1 MVEYKKTL
9 EEVKEYLEEHLAD
22 YSIEQYGTDMI
33 VSDKDIPYEPETY
46 SKGLILP
53 DILNIDEV
61 TFKPFLPELIDA
73 MVEFTP
79 IDEPER
85 FEVVKKPIVLTAEIA
100 THEQTIET
108 LEGNMLAHAGDYI
121 LTGTEG
127 ERWAVKKHIFEKT
140 YDILD

>member
-22 YSIEQYGTDMI
+22 YSIEQYGTDRI
-33 VSDKDIPYEPETY
+33 ISDKGIDYEPKEP
-46 SKGLILP
+46 SKGFTLP
-53 DILNIDEV
+53 DHLDIDEV
-61 TFKPFLPELIDA
+61 TFKPYLPELIETIVDF
-73 MVEFTP
+73 VP
-79 IDEPER
+79 PEPER

-108 LEGNMLAHAGDYI
+108 LEGNMLAHKGDYI

>member
-1 MVEYKKTL
+1 
-9 EEVKEYLEEHLAD
+9 
-22 YSIEQYGTDMI
+22 
-33 VSDKDIPYEPETY
+33 
-46 SKGLILP
+46 
-53 DILNIDEV
+53 
-61 TFKPFLPELIDA
+61 

-79 IDEPER
+79 IGEPER

-140 YDILD
+140 YDIL

>member
-1 MVEYKKTL
+1 MEYEIPT
-9 EEVKEYLEEHLAD
+9 EELGDYLDDMFTEK
-22 YSIEQYGTDMI
+22 YGTDRI
-33 VSDKDIPYEPETY
+33 ISDKGIDYEIEEPP
-46 SKGLILP
+46 KGFILSDHIDLESP
-53 DILNIDEV
+53 SFKQYLDEV
-61 TFKPFLPELIDA
+61 IAEIANF
-73 MVEFTP
+73 VEP
-79 IDEPER
+79 EPER

>member
-22 YSIEQYGTDMI
+22 YSIEQYGTDRI
-33 VSDKDIPYEPETY
+33 ISDKGIEYENKELP
-46 SKGLILP
+46 KGFILS
-53 DILNIDEV
+53 DHLVLDEV
-61 TFKPFLPELIDA
+61 TFKPYLPEIIDDI
-73 MVEFTP
+73 VVFEEP
-79 IDEPER
+79 EPER
-85 FEVVKKPIVLTAEIA
+85 FAVVKKPIVLTAEIA

-108 LEGNMLAHAGDYI
+108 LEGNMVAHTGDYI

-140 YDILD
+140 YDIL

>member
-33 VSDKDIPYEPETY
+33 ISDKGIDYENKELP
-46 SKGLILP
+46 KGFILS
-53 DILNIDEV
+53 DHLVLDEV
-61 TFKPFLPELIDA
+61 TFKPYLHEIIDDI
-73 MVEFTP
+73 VVFEEP
-79 IDEPER
+79 EPER

-108 LEGNMLAHAGDYI
+108 LEGNMVAHTGDYI

-140 YDILD
+140 YDIL

>member
-1 MVEYKKTL
+1 MEYEIPT
-9 EEVKEYLEEHLAD
+9 EELGDYLDDMFTEK
-22 YSIEQYGTDMI
+22 YGTDRI
-33 VSDKDIPYEPETY
+33 ISDKGIEYENKELP
-46 SKGLILP
+46 KGFILS
-53 DILNIDEV
+53 DHLVLDEV
-61 TFKPFLPELIDA
+61 TFKPYLHEIIDDI
-73 MVEFTP
+73 VVFEEP
-79 IDEPER
+79 EPER

-108 LEGNMLAHAGDYI
+108 LEGNMVAHTGDYI

>member
-22 YSIEQYGTDMI
+22 YSIEQYGTDRI
-33 VSDKDIPYEPETY
+33 ISDKGIEYENKELP
-46 SKGLILP
+46 KGFILS
-53 DILNIDEV
+53 DHLVLDEV
-61 TFKPFLPELIDA
+61 TFKPYLHEIIDDI
-73 MVEFTP
+73 VVFEEP
-79 IDEPER
+79 EPER
-85 FEVVKKPIVLTAEIA
+85 FAVVKKPIVLTAEIA

-108 LEGNMLAHAGDYI
+108 LEGNMVAHTGDYI

-140 YDILD
+140 YDIL